1 MVKIDD
7 IVEMVSL
14 QLGRRGVS
22 AEHRI
27 LEDLGAE
34 SVDLVNIVARV
45 EDRYAVTIEEEE
57 LPDIVTVADL
67 YQCVARKTGGG

>member
-1 MVKIDD
+1 MATIDD
-7 IVEMVSL
+7 VVEMVSL
-14 QLGRRGVS
+14 QLGRREVA

-45 EDRYAVTIEEEE
+45 EDRYDITIDEEE

-67 YQCVARKTGGG
+67 HACVARKTGGE